1 MAQDELPQ
9 ALTFDDVLLMPAESA
24 VLPAEVNIS
33 TRLTSKI
40 DLKIPIISLNN
51 GHCNRSAMAIAM
63 ANPVESGYTQEYE
76 RRKSNLRK
84 CKGQEV
90 RVRLNPQPHNRVPRH
105 DHSELREMKSKYGFS
120 GFPVVNGGEGH
131 NWNYHQ

>member
-40 DLKIPIISLNN
+40 DLKIPIISLSLI
-51 GHCNRSAMAIAM
+51 HI
-63 ANPVESGYTQEYE
+63 
-76 RRKSNLRK
+76 
-84 CKGQEV
+84 
-90 RVRLNPQPHNRVPRH
+90 
-105 DHSELREMKSKYGFS
+105 
-120 GFPVVNGGEGH
+120 
-131 NWNYHQ
+131 

>member
-40 DLKIPIISLNN
+40 DLKIPIISAAMDTVTE
-51 GHCNRSAMAIAM
+51 SAMAIAM
-63 ANPVESGYTQEYE
+63 AQAGDDAAALHLRRIALREPNSEQGRRASGVLA
-76 RRKSNLRK
+76 S
-84 CKGQEV
+84 
-90 RVRLNPQPHNRVPRH
+90 PHNGQPP
-105 DHSELREMKSKYGFS
+105 GA
-120 GFPVVNGGEGH
+120 
-131 NWNYHQ
+131 